1 MNIEITV
8 DGTPSTADVT
18 PRTMLAEWLRSIGK
32 TGVHVG
38 CDTTAC
44 GACTVLVDGAPV
56 KSCTMLAVQAHEH
69 SVETVHGLTPETG
82 LSPVQEAFSAEHGT
96 QCGFCT
102 PGFVVAATALL
113 RDNPNPTRADI
124 IGGLEGNI
132 CRCTGYVGII
142 RAVEYAA
149 ATMRGEPIEP
159 RAGIAH
165 EVPVEPTT

>member
-1 MNIEITV
+1 MNAEITV
-8 DGTPSTADVT
+8 DGTAHHADVT

-32 TGVHVG
+32 TGVHLG

-44 GACTVLVDGAPV
+44 GACTVLLDGVAV
-56 KSCTMLAVQAHEH
+56 KSCTMLTVQADGR
-69 SVETVHGLTPETG
+69 SVETVHGLTPAEG

-113 RDNPNPTRADI
+113 ANNPNPSREEI
-124 IGGLEGNI
+124 ISGLEGNI

-142 RAVEYAA
+142 RAVEHAA
-149 ATMRGEPIEP
+149 AAMRGEPIEP
-159 RAGIAH
+159 RAGVAH
-165 EVPVEPTT
+165 EVPVD